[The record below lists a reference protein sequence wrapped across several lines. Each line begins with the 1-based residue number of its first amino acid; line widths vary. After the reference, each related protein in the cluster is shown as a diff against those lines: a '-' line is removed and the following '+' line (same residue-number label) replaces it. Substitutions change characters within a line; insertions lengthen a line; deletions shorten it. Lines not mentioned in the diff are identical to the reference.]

1 MNKICTVIVTY
12 NRLELLKKAV
22 DAIKHQTMESD
33 ILVINNGS
41 TDGTHEWLDSQE
53 SLLIIQQENLGG
65 AGGFYAGMKYACEK
79 GYEFCW
85 VMDDD
90 VEPFPNALK
99 SLYEMYKTQSKIEK
113 IGFLCSTVV
122 DPNGN
127 LANVPTINERP
138 STNGYEE
145 WNKYLEKG
153 IVGVSGATFVSVFIP
168 TQIIKEV
175 GLPYK
180 EFFIW
185 GDDTEYTNRI
195 SMKYPC
201 YLVGDSYVT
210 HYRTEAIDLIKLKD
224 NNRIRMYEYSVRNNW
239 FNNKQGYY
247 DKKKVLLNY
256 LWHISIISRLLLK
269 GEFRKT
275 SVVLKGIFKGIFFK
289 PVLEYPCIGTNK

>member
-22 DAIKHQTMESD
+22 CAIKTQTLRSD

-41 TDGTHEWLDSQE
+41 TDGTMEWLDTQE
-53 SLLIIQQENLGG
+53 YLLKIHQENLGG
-65 AGGFYAGMKYACEK
+65 AGGFYTGMKYACEN
-79 GYEFCW
+79 GYDFCW
-85 VMDDD
+85 IMDDD
-90 VEPFPNALK
+90 VEPFKDALETLMDVYF
-99 SLYEMYKTQSKIEK
+99 SHSKIEK
-113 IGFLCSTVV
+113 IGFLCSTVI

-127 LANVPTINERP
+127 QANVPTINIRE
-138 STNGYEE
+138 SQNGYEE

-153 IVGVSGATFVSVFIP
+153 IVGVSAATFVSVLIP

-175 GLPYK
+175 GLPYR

-201 YLVGDSYVT
+201 YLVGKSYVT
-210 HYRTEAIDLIKLKD
+210 HFRTAAIDLIKLKD
-224 NNRIRMYEYSVRNNW
+224 KNRIRMYEYSVRNNW
-239 FNNKQGYY
+239 FNNRQGYY
-247 DKKKVLLNY
+247 DKKDIMINY

-275 SVVLKGIFKGIFFK
+275 YVVLKGIFKGIFFK
-289 PVLEYPCIGTNK
+289 PVLEYPDGN